1 MTPPRVISTADP
13 GASYRAA
20 AAGIQEAVRRVLEG
34 GCYILGP
41 EVGAFEREFAAYLGA
56 AHAVAV
62 ASGTDALELALR
74 AAGVGAG
81 SSVVTVANTA
91 SATAAAIELA
101 GARAVFVDI
110 DPRTMT
116 MDPDALEKR
125 LGERPD
131 PPPRA
136 VVPVHLY
143 GHPADMPRIGEIA
156 RRHGLVVVEDCAQA
170 HGAGIH
176 GRRVGTWGDA
186 AAFSFYP
193 TKNLGAIG
201 DGGAVATGDER
212 LAERVRLLRQYG
224 WRERYVSDVAGK
236 NSRLDELQ
244 AAILRVKLAQLD
256 AGNQKRREWAAVY
269 LQRLAG
275 GAGWLLPEPAAGC
288 EPVWHQFVV
297 RTPARD
303 SLRNHLAAAGVQA
316 GVLYPVPLHR
326 QPAYRDDRLSLPVS
340 EQACR
345 ELICL
350 PLHPGLTVEDVEFV
364 CRQVLQWRD
373 ALP

>member
-1 MTPPRVISTADP
+1 MTPPRAIQTSDP

-20 AAGIQEAVRRVLEG
+20 AADIQEAIRRVLEG
-34 GCYILGP
+34 GRYILGP
-41 EVGAFEREFAAYLGA
+41 EVEAFEREFAAYLGA
-56 AHAVAV
+56 AHGVGVAN
-62 ASGTDALELALR
+62 GTDAVELALR
-74 AAGVGAG
+74 AAGVTAG
-81 SSVVTVANTA
+81 CSVLTVANTA
-91 SATAAAIELA
+91 TATAAAIELA

-116 MDPDALEKR
+116 MDPDALEKL
-125 LGERPD
+125 LGGRID
-131 PPPRA
+131 PAPEA

-143 GHPADMPRIGEIA
+143 GHPADMPRIGEVA
-156 RRHGLVVVEDCAQA
+156 RRHGLVVIEDCAQA
-170 HGAGIH
+170 HGAGIQ
-176 GRRVGTWGDA
+176 GRRVGTWGAA

-201 DGGAVATGDER
+201 DGGAVATGDAH
-212 LAERVRLLRQYG
+212 LAEQVRLLRQYG
-224 WRERYVSDVAGK
+224 WRERYISEIAGK

-244 AAILRVKLAQLD
+244 AAILRVKLARLD
-256 AGNQKRREWAAVY
+256 ADNQKRRELAAVY

-275 GAGWLLPEPAAGC
+275 AGLALPEPAAGC

-303 SLRNHLAAAGVQA
+303 SLRKHLAGAGIQT

-326 QPAYRDDRLSLPVS
+326 QPAYRDDTVNLPVT

-345 ELICL
+345 ELVCL
-350 PLHPGLTVEDVEFV
+350 PLHTGLSAGDVEAV
-364 CRQVLQWRD
+364 SRQVWQWRD
-373 ALP
+373 GFR